1 MNGEE
6 RLTIFFSGN
15 RKHYD
20 NFRRIADAYD
30 DLFRRLS
37 KSTRTINS
45 SRLEDLASLEP
56 GWVSFRDQ
64 GYEYQNFIDR
74 NFKNAEFNAIG
85 KITEGGLWYP
95 TPLYAVYECIDG
107 LVKDFKVP
115 IEDYVV
121 VDNGTGDGRVPIVA
135 TGIFGVPSIGIDID
149 DELVDIAEGMKD
161 RLSASMDLE
170 RVTFQKGDFINFDY
184 SSRKYIIFHFGL
196 LEHNPAEI
204 RLLKKM
210 DDELPEGSYAI
221 FFKFTPDPVGF
232 GRLKRIEQRRAH
244 FEYVEFYQVK

>member
-1 MNGEE
+1 
-6 RLTIFFSGN
+6 
-15 RKHYD
+15 
-20 NFRRIADAYD
+20 
-30 DLFRRLS
+30 
-37 KSTRTINS
+37 
-45 SRLEDLASLEP
+45 
-56 GWVSFRDQ
+56 
-64 GYEYQNFIDR
+64 
-74 NFKNAEFNAIG
+74 
-85 KITEGGLWYP
+85 
-95 TPLYAVYECIDG
+95 
-107 LVKDFKVP
+107 
-115 IEDYVV
+115 
-121 VDNGTGDGRVPIVA
+121 
-135 TGIFGVPSIGIDID
+135 
-149 DELVDIAEGMKD
+149 MKD